1 MQRDEWMKS
10 EFDIFK
16 SSERGPNK
24 SEIKKKEE
32 NAKRQEIQEQRQVKM
47 VDKKSSTSWGDKGSN
62 WRMIKLKR
70 VYEIAAEEKRP
81 LEQVAIDRYG
91 SLEDFQDAINERDY
105 LDSKMDKS
113 GQSSASSSSYRAP
126 VRKSQF
132 KAPESKSSLR
142 QESKKPNDTV
152 VAEVKKQ
159 QEKRKTVKLV
169 AKTPVLSTDELNKLS
184 AQVIKAKLMKKS
196 NLDKLEEEFEYELER
211 ARTQKDVIVIN
222 EDDDSSPKHKRNK
235 VENVKTHDKDGN
247 VIEHDDSSR
256 KTLHDLLREEKMDSE
271 SHYDRDMAHQISKDS
286 RFEDDL
292 EYLEESTD
300 NLSRGK
306 RREGKKSKY
315 SERGILYNKDKARK
329 EAELDEC
336 PFCYHEETA
345 PRVSVVSVGIK
356 AYLALPET
364 IDMVPFHCFIVP
376 MNHATSTLE
385 LDDDVWDEI
394 RVILFILI

>member
-1 MQRDEWMKS
+1 MQRDDWMKS

-32 NAKRQEIQEQRQVKM
+32 DARRQEIQEQRQVKM

-70 VYEIAAEEKRP
+70 VYEIAAEEKTP

-91 SLEDFQDAINERDY
+91 SLEEFQDAVNERDY
-105 LDSKMDKS
+105 LDSKMDRS

-142 QESKKPNDTV
+142 QDSKKFPDDPV
-152 VAEVKKQ
+152 VAEVKNQ
-159 QEKRKTVKLV
+159 QEKRKTIKMV

-184 AQVIKAKLMKKS
+184 AQVIKAKLMKLN
-196 NLDKLEEEFEYELER
+196 NLDKLEDKLEYELDR
-211 ARTQKDVIVIN
+211 ARTQKDVIVIKE
-222 EDDDSSPKHKRNK
+222 EDDESSPKHKRNK
-235 VENVKTHDKDGN
+235 VEKPLDKDGN
-247 VIEHDDSSR
+247 RIDHDDFST

-271 SHYDRDMAHQISKDS
+271 SHYDRDMAHQISEDS

-306 RREGKKSKY
+306 RREGKKSKHAD
-315 SERGILYNKDKARK
+315 RGNFYDL
-329 EAELDEC
+329 
-336 PFCYHEETA
+336 
-345 PRVSVVSVGIK
+345 
-356 AYLALPET
+356 
-364 IDMVPFHCFIVP
+364 
-376 MNHATSTLE
+376 
-385 LDDDVWDEI
+385 
-394 RVILFILI
+394 